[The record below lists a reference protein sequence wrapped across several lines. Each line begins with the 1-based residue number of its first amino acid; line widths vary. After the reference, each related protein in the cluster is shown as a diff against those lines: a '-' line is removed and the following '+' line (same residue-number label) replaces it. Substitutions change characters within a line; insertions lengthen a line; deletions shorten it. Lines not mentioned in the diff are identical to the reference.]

1 MSPQRKNQEAS
12 GAAIAAGGAGL
23 AGTGLAAGGIP
34 GAKSDSRP
42 IFDLKPGRGGPVKR
56 KVTAVTQNTKAAKAA
71 KGGILGFRTH
81 VHEGGTAG
89 FQQQERQ
96 IATRSV
102 APGREA
108 SHAFSHGYTSG
119 KIGPELKII
128 RQMKGGKKAAGA
140 ALVGGVGTTAYGLKR
155 AKEQVEKAERHS
167 DQFHGALIGAGGAGL
182 GVGAGGRKVLRGQ
195 ERKWRNR
202 ANTGIDEAQKLVP
215 GLGGRK
221 SDQNLRRYNKH
232 LRRGG
237 TPGDFPKTMRPERE
251 MTDILRDKKVFH
263 GVAPETA
270 KKAGALRGGAAQ
282 AEHFSHVYGNT
293 AKVVG
298 RLRGPS
304 ALLAGAGVGGLAAT
318 KAQDKNQRLK
328 KNFSTVSAFGVVH

>member
-1 MSPQRKNQEAS
+1 MPQKKKDAH
-12 GAAIAAGGAGL
+12 GAAIASGGAVV

-34 GAKSDSRP
+34 GAKADSRP
-42 IFDLKPGRGGPVKR
+42 IFNLKPGHGGRVKR
-56 KVTAVTQNTKAAKAA
+56 KVTAVTQNTSAAKAA

-89 FQQQERQ
+89 FMEQADK
-96 IATRSV
+96 IASRPV
-102 APGREA
+102 APGKEA

-140 ALVGGVGTTAYGLKR
+140 ALLGGAGTTGYGLKR
-155 AKEQVEKAERHS
+155 AKDEVNKAERHA
-167 DQFHGALIGAGGAGL
+167 DQYHGTLLGAGGAGL
-182 GVGAGGRKVLRGQ
+182 AVGAGGRKVLRGQ
-195 ERKWRNR
+195 EHKWRNR

-215 GLGGRK
+215 NLGGRK
-221 SDQNLRRYNKH
+221 PDQNLKRYKKH
-232 LRRGG
+232 LGRGG
-237 TPGDFPKTMRPERE
+237 TPENFPKTMRPERE
-251 MTDILRDKKVFH
+251 MTDILRDKKTFE
-263 GVAPETA
+263 GVSPETA

-282 AEHFSHVYGNT
+282 AEHFSHVYGST

-304 ALLAGAGVGGLAAT
+304 ALVAGAGAGGLAAT
-318 KAQDKNQRLK
+318 HMKDKRVK
-328 KNFSTVSAFGVVH
+328 KNLSAFGVEH